1 MKKIIKSTLIALF
14 ACVMASAFSG
24 CKEADP
30 ELVHTD
36 NLISQLF
43 LSTTL
48 QGTQHAFTIDEY
60 DADGNKVEGSVTAE
74 MVDGGYGIAH
84 IEFPLAQF
92 DEIDLTKV
100 FLVAHVSY
108 DVIITPGLQGVHDIT
123 GDGIVIDVRGG
134 NGKVR
139 KYHIYGTFE

>member
-1 MKKIIKSTLIALF
+1 
-14 ACVMASAFSG
+14 MA
-24 CKEADP
+24 D
-30 ELVHTD
+30 
-36 NLISQLF
+36 
-43 LSTTL
+43 
-48 QGTQHAFTIDEY
+48 
-60 DADGNKVEGSVTAE
+60 TASLTSS
-74 MVDGGYGIAH
+74 
-84 IEFPLAQF
+84 FPLAQF